1 MKIIISPAKKM
12 RVQTDIMEETGMP
25 VFLEDAKQLHGLL
38 KEYSMEQLGKLF
50 GANEAITRQ
59 NYERYQTMDSVPV
72 HGSRYFYR
80 LPMGLCKRSSA
91 DTERILR
98 CFKGMRRRRSIQAGD
113 AGQASR
119 RWEQGSVWFL
129 GKPHL

>member
-59 NYERYQTMDSVPV
+59 NYERYQTMDLERGLTPAVLAYVGLQYQSMAPDIFT
-72 HGSRYFYR
+72 GSQWDY
-80 LPMGLCKRSSA
+80 
-91 DTERILR
+91 
-98 CFKGMRRRRSIQAGD
+98 
-113 AGQASR
+113 
-119 RWEQGSVWFL
+119 V
-129 GKPHL
+129 